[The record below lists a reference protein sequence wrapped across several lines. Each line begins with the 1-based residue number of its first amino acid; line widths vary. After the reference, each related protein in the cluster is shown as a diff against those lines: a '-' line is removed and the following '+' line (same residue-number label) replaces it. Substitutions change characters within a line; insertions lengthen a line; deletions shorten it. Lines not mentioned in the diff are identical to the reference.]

1 MAFHQIPVA
10 EEDRP
15 KTAVITVSIWTF
27 EYNVMPFGLR
37 NAAQSFQK
45 LMDSVLRG
53 LNYCHCYIDDILI
66 ASPDLKTHR
75 LHLREVFQ
83 RLLNNRLSINVAKC
97 VFGQKEADYLGF
109 TINSQGT
116 KPLVTRVEAI
126 SNINKPKDINGFRQF
141 LGIINF
147 YRRFTSNS

>member
-1 MAFHQIPVA
+1 M
-10 EEDRP
+10 
-15 KTAVITVSIWTF
+15 ITPFGLF

-37 NAAQSFQK
+37 NAAQSFHR
-45 LMDSVLRG
+45 LMDCTLHG
-53 LNYCHCYIDDILI
+53 LDYCQCYIDDILI

-83 RLLNNRLSINVAKC
+83 RLKNNGLSINAAKWI
-97 VFGQKEADYLGF
+97 FGKKEVDYLGF

-116 KPLVTRVEAI
+116 KPLATRVEAI
-126 SNINKPKDINGFRQF
+126 NNMSKPKDISGFRHF

-147 YRRFTSNS
+147 YRRFRLPTPPAYRYHSMNI